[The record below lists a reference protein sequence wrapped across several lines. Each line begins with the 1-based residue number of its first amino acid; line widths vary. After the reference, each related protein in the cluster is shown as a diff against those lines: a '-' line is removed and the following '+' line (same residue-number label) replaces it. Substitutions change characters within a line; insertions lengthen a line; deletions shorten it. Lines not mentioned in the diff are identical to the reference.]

1 MLSSTCPTRRS
12 QRAVFSNGTARSRL
26 ASLHSTDFEKTFVC
40 GDIMTFEDLKEY
52 GSEVAVKAVRRSV
65 PSPATL
71 SFPLADDLHLN
82 RRASRR
88 RRARRSR

>member
-1 MLSSTCPTRRS
+1 MTAPLHRRRPVLSSTCPTRRS
-12 QRAVFSNGTARSRL
+12 QRAVFSNGTTCSRL

-65 PSPATL
+65 PSLALPCVPAC
-71 SFPLADDLHLN
+71 
-82 RRASRR
+82 
-88 RRARRSR
+88 